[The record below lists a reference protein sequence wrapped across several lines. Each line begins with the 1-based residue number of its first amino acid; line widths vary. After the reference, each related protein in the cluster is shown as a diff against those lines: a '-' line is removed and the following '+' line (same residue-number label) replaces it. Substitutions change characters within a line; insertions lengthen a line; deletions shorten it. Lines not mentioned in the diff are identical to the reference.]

1 LGKIITEYSE
11 TALTNAI
18 TENVVDI
25 WRYTSKGNDIIVTD
39 TDELFVITL
48 RNEGFSPQGVWYTN
62 LTEENITENI
72 ENVSSYF
79 KEQGQPFLWMVNP
92 TTKPETLA
100 SYLKTR
106 GFKEMPG
113 TPGMYVDLEKL
124 VDDRPNPKNFMVE
137 EVREED
143 LDRYFEV
150 YCEGYPMPV
159 ELGKIFCNSRKN
171 HGYRPDV
178 TRHCLG
184 FLDGKPVATAQVFF
198 AAGVAGLY
206 GVTVL
211 PEARGRGIGTE
222 MSVYPLMI
230 ARSMGYSY
238 AILDATQQGY
248 GIYKR
253 LGFRELFRPT
263 MFNFDPSGDEEF
275 HDRMK
280 DWMLSE
286 RK

>member
-1 LGKIITEYSE
+1 MWLILGKILIDYSE
-11 TALTNAI
+11 TKLTKAI

-62 LTEENITENI
+62 LKEENISENI
-72 ENVSSYF
+72 ENIVSFF

-92 TTKPETLA
+92 TTKPETIE
-100 SYLKTR
+100 SHLKTS
-106 GFKEMPG
+106 GFKGMPG

-124 VDDRPNPKNFMVE
+124 IDDRPTPKNFLVE

-159 ELGKIFCNSRKN
+159 ELGKIFCNSRKT

-178 TRHCLG
+178 MRHCLG
-184 FLDGKPVATAQVFF
+184 FLGGVPVATAPLFGEALISAEFEESVFRRETWRTRDEIPF
-198 AAGVAGLY
+198 EVYRRLW
-206 GVTVL
+206 
-211 PEARGRGIGTE
+211 EAV
-222 MSVYPLMI
+222 SV
-230 ARSMGYSY
+230 SMG
-238 AILDATQQGY
+238 
-248 GIYKR
+248 R
-253 LGFRELFRPT
+253 
-263 MFNFDPSGDEEF
+263 DPRFEPEP
-275 HDRMK
+275 
-280 DWMLSE
+280 
-286 RK
+286 